1 MLRMQYLSK
10 VSHSGIVLP
19 HVSNVFSLAL
29 LKSSNS
35 KAVGDSEKKSVRSLC
50 TGFVC
55 VSWIQILGK
64 ELTLRLF
71 EKSLWLRTCTPDNI
85 KLYAYF

>member
-55 VSWIQILGK
+55 VS
-64 ELTLRLF
+64 
-71 EKSLWLRTCTPDNI
+71 
-85 KLYAYF
+85 